1 MHETYLYEDDGLIT
15 DEGGAGN
22 DYVIYLS
29 NLNGAWK
36 VMSATINV
44 DADLEDDE
52 FNVNKKLG
60 YKV

>member
-1 MHETYLYEDDGLIT
+1 MHETYSYEDDGLIT

-44 DADLEDDE
+44 DA
-52 FNVNKKLG
+52 
-60 YKV
+60 Y